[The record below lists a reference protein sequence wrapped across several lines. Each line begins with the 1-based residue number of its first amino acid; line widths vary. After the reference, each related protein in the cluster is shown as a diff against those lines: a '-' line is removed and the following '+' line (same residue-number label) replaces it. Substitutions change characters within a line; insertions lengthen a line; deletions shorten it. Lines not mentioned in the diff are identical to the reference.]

1 MSLTYELVLL
11 RTIKLVRAK
20 LRLHAEN
27 PGIQPVATQIYTHI
41 HTQRT
46 KAPFLR
52 ELDRLLLE
60 PKSRIADE
68 VDFKYKTEKAKH

>member
-1 MSLTYELVLL
+1 M
-11 RTIKLVRAK
+11 KLFRAK
-20 LRLHAEN
+20 VCLYAEN
-27 PGIQPVATQIYTHI
+27 PGIQPVAKPQTNILFALTHK

-52 ELDRLLLE
+52 ELGRLLLE

-68 VDFKYKTEKAKH
+68 VDFKYKTEEDKH